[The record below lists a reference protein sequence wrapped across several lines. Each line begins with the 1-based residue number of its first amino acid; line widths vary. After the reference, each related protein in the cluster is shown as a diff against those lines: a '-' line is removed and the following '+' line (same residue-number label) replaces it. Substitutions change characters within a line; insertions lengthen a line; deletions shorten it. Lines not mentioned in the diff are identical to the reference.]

1 MAPSTL
7 EDYREILDRIFRPEI
22 GRKAQS
28 LTWSPPGR
36 YPFSCAKNEKARQLA
51 GFRVFWLGWQD
62 SNLRMAGSKPAVIAS
77 IINKLLTILTEIFP
91 YSPFDSFHPW
101 NPALPNFA
109 KGATIQG

>member
-62 SNLRMAGSKPAVIAS
+62 SNLRMAGSKRSCPGRWCMS
-77 IINKLLTILTEIFP
+77 PCFP
-91 YSPFDSFHPW
+91 VRLDS
-101 NPALPNFA
+101 LS
-109 KGATIQG
+109 